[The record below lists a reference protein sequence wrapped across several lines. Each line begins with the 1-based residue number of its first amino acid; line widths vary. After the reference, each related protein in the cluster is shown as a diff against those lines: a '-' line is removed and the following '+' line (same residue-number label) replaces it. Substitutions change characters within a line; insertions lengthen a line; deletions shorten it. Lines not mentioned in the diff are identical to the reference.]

1 MTESE
6 GMPASAS
13 ATAAKSA
20 SSANSAKAA
29 PPRRTGRSTKGA
41 LKREAI
47 LDAALAVFGEVGLHG
62 ASLREIASRVDV
74 SHQSLMHYF
83 PTKNELLMAV
93 LRRRDERLRRHFA
106 DEGGMSLGELISLAE
121 DNVGMPGVIALYNMA
136 SAEATNDE
144 HPAHAYYAE
153 FYESI
158 IASNALF
165 LQRAADRGLLREGWT
180 PELAARALLGMMD
193 GLQLQWLYDR
203 KNVKVAESLKM
214 LVSSMISV
222 PLSELE
228 LPDK

>member
-1 MTESE
+1 MTE
-6 GMPASAS
+6 PA
-13 ATAAKSA
+13 
-20 SSANSAKAA
+20 
-29 PPRRTGRSTKGA
+29 TGRTQKGLA
-41 LKREAI
+41 KREAI

-62 ASLREIASRVDV
+62 ASLREIAGRVGV

-93 LRRRDERLRRHFA
+93 LRRRDERLGRHFD
-106 DEGGMSLGELISLAE
+106 DEGGMSLTELIALAE
-121 DNVGMPGVIALYNMA
+121 DNVRMPGVIELYNMA

-158 IASNALF
+158 IASTARY
-165 LQRAADRGLLREGWT
+165 LQRAADRGVLREGWT
-180 PELAARALLGMMD
+180 PESAARAVLGMMD

-203 KNVKVAESLKM
+203 DDVHVAASMKL
-214 LVSSMISV
+214 LVSALISV

-228 LPDK
+228 SPNK